1 MNALEQGNV
10 FLPTGDAKF
19 GDLDYVI
26 DSNSMYERV
35 EDMGDIP
42 VRIQHGNATYLK
54 DMATPKD
61 ANYIQTNVVRVDG
74 KREVYIPVY
83 RQLGAST
90 LRVVQNL
97 RDSLEDMEGKLTRSG
112 ISLKL
117 VMDQSV
123 YVRVDR
129 GPGPGG
135 SARRGPVLTGHPD
148 FPGPVAHDRRSPF

>member
-1 MNALEQGNV
+1 MNALDAGNV

-26 DSNSMYERV
+26 DSNSMYEKV

-42 VRIQHGNATYLK
+42 VRIEPGNATYLE
-54 DMATPKD
+54 DVATPKD

-90 LRVVQNL
+90 LARGAEPAGFAQGDG
-97 RDSLEDMEGKLTRSG
+97 READA
-112 ISLKL
+112 
-117 VMDQSV
+117 
-123 YVRVDR
+123 DR
-129 GPGPGG
+129 G
-135 SARRGPVLTGHPD
+135 ST
-148 FPGPVAHDRRSPF
+148 SSW